1 MVGPSSSGSRLMRRV
16 CRFCDEERG
25 REDAISCETAS
36 PPRWRTRRW
45 CCAATSKSVATLL
58 RFGLGEL
65 MSGRNS
71 AQRGLAMGWSELEG
85 GGDG

>member
-1 MVGPSSSGSRLMRRV
+1 MRSV
-16 CRFCDEERG
+16 CRFCEEESG
-25 REDAISCETAS
+25 REGAISWETAS

-58 RFGLGEL
+58 RLGLGEL
-65 MSGRNS
+65 ISGRNS
-71 AQRGLAMGWSELEG
+71 AQRGFVTGWFGLEG